1 MLTDSKKHG
10 AVGMETFWNWE
21 GPEAFMCY
29 QGHPDVHPQ
38 GRQSTAG
45 ALGKTQRSPRSPSE
59 KSVLCPVCV
68 HGCVVLSTSR
78 WEKELQIRKQSLS
91 NARISAVVRREG
103 NEVVQSEAHTGR
115 GTFRGSH

>member
-1 MLTDSKKHG
+1 MLTDSEKHG

-45 ALGKTQRSPRSPSE
+45 ALGKTQKSPRSPSE
-59 KSVLCPVCV
+59 KSVLCPVCAQMCSSE
-68 HGCVVLSTSR
+68 HLEMGERTTNQ
-78 WEKELQIRKQSLS
+78 EAEPFYE
-91 NARISAVVRREG
+91 RISAVVRREG